1 MEKTELT
8 PEIRKTLLKFQ
19 RNEITEFHIY
29 KRIGRRTSGENGK
42 ILEKIADDELRHYR
56 EWKELTGKEV
66 KPNRWMIFF
75 YSLMSRIFGL
85 TFAVKMLERG
95 EEGAEEAYGNVAESI
110 PRAKHIAR
118 EEWEHEQKLI
128 AMIDEERI
136 GYIGSM
142 VLGLND
148 ALVELTGALAGL
160 TLALQNTRMIGL
172 AGLITGIAASLS
184 MSASEYLSQKSES
197 EGKDPLRASFYTGVA
212 YIFTVVF
219 LVMPYFIFQSYFLAL
234 GVTLGIGL
242 IIILIF
248 TYFVAVVKDLSYR
261 KFLGEMVLI
270 SLGVAVI
277 SFGIG
282 WLARALLHV
291 EI

>member
-1 MEKTELT
+1 MEKIDLT
-8 PEIRKTLLKFQ
+8 PEIRRTLLQFQ
-19 RNEITEFHIY
+19 RNEITEYHIY
-29 KRIGRRTSGENGK
+29 KHLGERTPGENGQVL
-42 ILEKIADDELRHYR
+42 IKIAEDERRHYQQ
-56 EWKELTGKEV
+56 WKEITGTEV
-66 KPNRWMIFF
+66 LPNRWMFF
-75 YSLMSRIFGL
+75 LYAFIARIFGL

-95 EEGAEEAYGNVAESI
+95 EDGAEEAYGKVAESI
-110 PRAKHIAR
+110 PQARHIAR

-197 EGKDPLRASFYTGVA
+197 EGKDPLRASFYTGLA
-212 YIFTVVF
+212 YIFTVIF
-219 LVMPYFIFQSYFLAL
+219 LVLPYFIFYNYFIALAT
-234 GVTLGIGL
+234 TLTIGL

-248 TYFVAVVKDLSYR
+248 TYFVAVVKDLSYG

-282 WLARALLHV
+282 WLARILLQV
-291 EI
+291 EV